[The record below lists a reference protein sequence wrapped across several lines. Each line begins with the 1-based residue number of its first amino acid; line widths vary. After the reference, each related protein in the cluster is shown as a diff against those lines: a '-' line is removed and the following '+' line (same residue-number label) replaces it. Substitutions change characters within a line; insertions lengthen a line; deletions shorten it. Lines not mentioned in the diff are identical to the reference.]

1 MNLPHHGPMRLLRLS
16 ASACR
21 RLAAL
26 GLLAILAL
34 LVQPIC
40 SAYELAASQSDHAA
54 AQGAEDGTLCCSGIE
69 VDALMAPPPAPA
81 VKAIL
86 AGEGPSPLTYSYPAA
101 TLLAFR
107 PPEPWSTPPPL
118 SLSYHVRSARI
129 LR

>member
-1 MNLPHHGPMRLLRLS
+1 MRLLRLPDL
-16 ASACR
+16 ACR

-40 SAYELAASQSDHAA
+40 SAYELAAGQSEHAA
-54 AQGAEDGTLCCSGIE
+54 AHGAEDGTPCCSGIE
-69 VDALMAPPPAPA
+69 IDALMAPPSAPA
-81 VKAIL
+81 AKAIL
-86 AGEGPSPLTYSYPAA
+86 AGEGPSLLTYSYPAA
-101 TLLAFR
+101 TVLAFL